1 MELSGCMQRKQ
12 KEGNKKGGKKEKTGI
27 IILVYKQ
34 CLLIQFLDDTT
45 FDNMSLINLLA
56 ATNYGIKSIGEVK
69 FLL

>member
-1 MELSGCMQRKQ
+1 MQRKQ
-12 KEGNKKGGKKEKTGI
+12 KEGNKKGGEKEKTGI

>member
-1 MELSGCMQRKQ
+1 MELSGSMQRKQ

-69 FLL
+69 VLL